1 MKKLSA
7 LVLLFGLASAPF
19 ILACDDDGDVEEA
32 TEDLGEEIDEA
43 TE

>member
-7 LVLLFGLASAPF
+7 LVLLFGLGSAPF
-19 ILACDDDGDVEEA
+19 VLGCDEDGPAEEA
-32 TEDLGEEIDEA
+32 AEDMGEEIDEA